1 MKKKN
6 KDGTTRKVRG
16 KANRS
21 ATVTYKGK
29 SVAVK
34 KDGTTYKHGYFTS
47 GSKIKLILDH
57 LQSGKTLSQMQCYP
71 PSKFNTIRL
80 GGIIGELRE
89 RGYKISMEM
98 KYNNRT
104 NSKHGVYSMNPNEE
118 NV

>member
-6 KDGTTRKVRG
+6 KDGTPRKVRG

-21 ATVTYKGK
+21 ATITHKGK
-29 SVAVK
+29 NVAVK
-34 KDGTTYKHGYFTS
+34 KDGTPYKHGYFQS
-47 GSKIKLILDH
+47 GSKTKLILEH

-80 GGIIGELRE
+80 GAIIKELRD
-89 RGYKISMEM
+89 RGYDINMEM

-104 NSKHGVYSMNPNEE
+104 GSRHGVYSMD
-118 NV
+118 V

>member
-6 KDGTTRKVRG
+6 KNGTTRKVRG

-29 SVAVK
+29 GVAVK
-34 KDGTTYKHGYFTS
+34 KNGKTYKHGYFMS
-47 GSKIKLILDH
+47 GSKTKLVLDH

-80 GGIIGELRE
+80 GGMIGELRD
-89 RGYKISMEM
+89 RGYKINMEM
-98 KYNNRT
+98 KHNSRT
-104 NSKHGVYSMNPNEE
+104 GSKHGVYSMD
-118 NV
+118 V

>member
-29 SVAVK
+29 GVAVK
-34 KDGTTYKHGYFTS
+34 NDGKTYKHGYFMS
-47 GSKIKLILDH
+47 GSKTKLILDH
-57 LQSGKTLSQMQCYP
+57 LQSGKTLSQLQCYP

-89 RGYKISMEM
+89 RGYKIHMEM
-98 KYNNRT
+98 KYNSRT
-104 NSKHGVYSMNPNEE
+104 GSKHGVYSMD
-118 NV
+118 V

>member
-1 MKKKN
+1 MKKN
-6 KDGTTRKVRG
+6 KTRKVRG

-34 KDGTTYKHGYFTS
+34 KDGTPYKHNYFTS
-47 GSKIKLILDH
+47 GSKTKLILDH
-57 LQSGKTLSQMQCYP
+57 LESGKTLSQLQCYP

-80 GGIIGELRE
+80 GAIIKELRD
-89 RGYKISMEM
+89 RGYDINMEM

-104 NSKHGVYSMNPNEE
+104 GSRHGVYSMD
-118 NV
+118 V

>member
-21 ATVTYKGK
+21 ATVTYRGKG
-29 SVAVK
+29 VAVK

-47 GSKIKLILDH
+47 GSKTKLILEH
-57 LQSGKTLSQMQCYP
+57 LQSGKTLSQLQCYP

-80 GGIIGELRE
+80 GAIIKELRD
-89 RGYKISMEM
+89 RGYEINMDT
-98 KYNNRT
+98 KYDSRT
-104 NSKHGVYSMNPNEE
+104 GSKHGVYSMDM
-118 NV
+118 